1 MELKNFAQG
10 EIRSENTLNESS
22 NIEEMASAQASAQAP
37 AQEMTA
43 DETCFEETEDDQLPV
58 EYFLEQHYNFRHNVL
73 SGMVEYK
80 KTGEPDEKFTR
91 LTCEALNTIFIK
103 AKREM
108 PDDKSLKG
116 VIKAYVESDIP
127 PVYNPVEIWL
137 NGLAQWDGK
146 DRVAEFL
153 NRIPGLTDEQ
163 IAFLRIYLRSNVAH
177 WLNMEQEHGNETVP
191 LLIGDQGCGKS
202 TFCVRFLPEH
212 LRQYYLDHFNLAN
225 KFDKEMALSSCLLIC
240 LDEIDMYSSRQMAQ
254 VKQTLS
260 KVKVNGRKIYG
271 KTIDERKRFASFIA
285 TTNNRH
291 PLVDKTGSRRFL
303 TIEIPKGKLINNNGK
318 IEYDQ
323 LYAQLLHEV
332 RDEKLR
338 YWYTNEE
345 TLRIQELNAPYE
357 QTLDLE
363 QMIDCTFRKPQGN
376 EKPGSFTSLEI
387 RKILKQQYPDV
398 QDSHI
403 NSIKIG
409 KAMKEMKVAKVKSK
423 RGISYSLIQVAA

>member
-1 MELKNFAQG
+1 MIETNPFAQG
-10 EIRSENTLNESS
+10 EIRSEMSETVSENSEANAP
-22 NIEEMASAQASAQAP
+22 EMVENDLLA
-37 AQEMTA
+37 
-43 DETCFEETEDDQLPV
+43 V
-58 EYFLEQHYNFRHNVL
+58 EYHLEHNYQFRRNVL
-73 SGMVEYK
+73 SGLVEYK
-80 KTGEPDEKFTR
+80 KTGEPDENFSR
-91 LTCEALNTIFIK
+91 LTSEALNTIFIK
-103 AKREM
+103 AKREI
-108 PDDKSLKG
+108 PDDTSLKTD
-116 VIKAYVESDIP
+116 IKAYVESDIP
-127 PVYNPVEIWL
+127 PVYNPVVAWL
-137 NGLAQWDGK
+137 DSLAKWDGK

-153 NRIPGLTDEQ
+153 NRIPGLSDEK
-163 IAFLRIYLRSNVAH
+163 IDFLRIYLRSNVAH

-191 LLIGDQGCGKS
+191 LLIGNQGCGKS
-202 TFCVRFLPEH
+202 TFCVRFLPKH

-240 LDEIDMYSSRQMAQ
+240 LDEIDMYNARQMAQ
-254 VKQTLS
+254 IKQALS

-271 KTIDERKRFASFIA
+271 KTIDERMRFASFIA

-303 TIEIPKGKLINNNGK
+303 TIEIPNGEVINNNDE
-318 IEYDQ
+318 IEYEQ

-363 QMIDCTFRKPQGN
+363 QMIDCMFRKPQGN
-376 EKPGSFTSLEI
+376 EKHGAFTSLDI

-398 QDSHI
+398 ADNQI

-409 KAMKEMKVAKVKSK
+409 KAMKEMKVARVKSK
-423 RGISYSLIQVAA
+423 RGVSYSLVKLAA

>member
-1 MELKNFAQG
+1 MIETNPFAQG
-10 EIRSENTLNESS
+10 EIRSEMSETASVNPEANAP
-22 NIEEMASAQASAQAP
+22 EMVENDLLA
-37 AQEMTA
+37 
-43 DETCFEETEDDQLPV
+43 V
-58 EYFLEQHYNFRHNVL
+58 EYHLEHNYQFRRNVL
-73 SGMVEYK
+73 SGLVEYK
-80 KTGEPDEKFTR
+80 KTGEPDENFSR
-91 LTCEALNTIFIK
+91 LTSEALNTIFIK
-103 AKREM
+103 AKREI
-108 PDDKSLKG
+108 PDDTSLKTD
-116 VIKAYVESDIP
+116 IKAYVESDIP
-127 PVYNPVEIWL
+127 PVYNPVVVWL
-137 NGLAQWDGK
+137 DSLAKWDGK

-153 NRIPGLTDEQ
+153 NRIPRLSDEK

-191 LLIGDQGCGKS
+191 LLIGNQGCGKS
-202 TFCVRFLPEH
+202 TFCVRFLPKH

-240 LDEIDMYSSRQMAQ
+240 LDEIDMYNARQMAQ
-254 VKQTLS
+254 IKQALS

-271 KTIDERKRFASFIA
+271 KTIDERMRFASFIA

-303 TIEIPKGKLINNNGK
+303 TIEIPNGEVINNNGE
-318 IEYDQ
+318 IEYEQ

-345 TLRIQELNAPYE
+345 TQRIQELNAPYE

-363 QMIDCTFRKPQGN
+363 QMIDCMFRKPQGN
-376 EKPGSFTSLEI
+376 EKHGAFTSLDI

-398 QDSHI
+398 ADSQF

-409 KAMKEMKVAKVKSK
+409 KAMKEMKVARVKSK
-423 RGISYSLIQVAA
+423 RGVSYSLVQLAA

>member
-1 MELKNFAQG
+1 MIETNPFAQG
-10 EIRSENTLNESS
+10 EIRSEMSETASENSEANAP
-22 NIEEMASAQASAQAP
+22 EMVENDLLA
-37 AQEMTA
+37 
-43 DETCFEETEDDQLPV
+43 V
-58 EYFLEQHYNFRHNVL
+58 EYHLEHNYQFRRNVL
-73 SGMVEYK
+73 SGLVEYK
-80 KTGEPDEKFTR
+80 KTGEPDENFSR
-91 LTCEALNTIFIK
+91 LTSEALNTIFIK
-103 AKREM
+103 AKREI
-108 PDDKSLKG
+108 PDDTSLKTD
-116 VIKAYVESDIP
+116 IKAYVESDIP
-127 PVYNPVEIWL
+127 PVYNPVVAWL
-137 NGLAQWDGK
+137 DSLAKWDGK

-153 NRIPGLTDEQ
+153 NRIPGLSDEK

-191 LLIGDQGCGKS
+191 LLIGNQGCGKS
-202 TFCVRFLPEH
+202 TFCVRFLPKH

-225 KFDKEMALSSCLLIC
+225 KFDKEMALSCCLLIC
-240 LDEIDMYSSRQMAQ
+240 LDEIDMYNARQMAQ
-254 VKQTLS
+254 IKQALS

-271 KTIDERKRFASFIA
+271 KTIDERMRFASFIA

-303 TIEIPKGKLINNNGK
+303 TIEIPNGEVINNNEE
-318 IEYDQ
+318 IEYEQ
-323 LYAQLLHEV
+323 LYAQLLYEV

-363 QMIDCTFRKPQGN
+363 QMIDCMFRKPQGN
-376 EKPGSFTSLEI
+376 EKHGAFTSLDI

-398 QDSHI
+398 ADSQL

-409 KAMKEMKVAKVKSK
+409 KAMKEMKVARVKSK
-423 RGISYSLIQVAA
+423 RGVSYSLVKLAA

>member
-1 MELKNFAQG
+1 MSETNPFAQG
-10 EIRSENTLNESS
+10 EMRSEMPE
-22 NIEEMASAQASAQAP
+22 
-37 AQEMTA
+37 TA
-43 DETCFEETEDDQLPV
+43 YFNPEANATKKVEDNLLDV
-58 EYFLEQHYNFRHNVL
+58 EYHLEHNYQFRRNVL

-80 KTGEPDEKFTR
+80 KTGEPDEKFSR
-91 LTCEALNTIFIK
+91 LTSEALNTVFIK
-103 AKREM
+103 AKREI
-108 PDDKSLKG
+108 PDDTSLKTD
-116 VIKAYVESDIP
+116 IKAYVESDIP
-127 PVYNPVEIWL
+127 PVYNPVVAWL
-137 NGLAQWDGK
+137 DSLAKWDGK
-146 DRVAEFL
+146 DRVTEFL
-153 NRIPGLTDEQ
+153 NRIPGLSDEK

-191 LLIGDQGCGKS
+191 LLIGNQGCGKS
-202 TFCVRFLPEH
+202 TFCVRFLPKH

-225 KFDKEMALSSCLLIC
+225 KFDKEMALSNCLLIC
-240 LDEIDMYSSRQMAQ
+240 LDEIDMYNARQMAQ
-254 VKQTLS
+254 VKQALS

-271 KTIDERKRFASFIA
+271 KTIDERMRFASFIA

-303 TIEIPKGKLINNNGK
+303 TIEIPNGELINNDSE
-318 IEYDQ
+318 IEYEQ

-345 TLRIQELNAPYE
+345 TQRIQELNAPYE

-363 QMIDCTFRKPQGN
+363 QMIDCMFRKPQGS
-376 EKPGSFTSLEI
+376 EKHGVFTSLDI

-398 QDSHI
+398 ADSQL

-409 KAMKEMKVAKVKSK
+409 KAMKEMKVARVKSK
-423 RGISYSLIQVAA
+423 RGVSYSLIQLAA

>member
-1 MELKNFAQG
+1 MIETNPIAQG
-10 EIRSENTLNESS
+10 EMRSEMPET
-22 NIEEMASAQASAQAP
+22 ASVNPEANA
-37 AQEMTA
+37 TKKV
-43 DETCFEETEDDQLPV
+43 EDNLLDV
-58 EYFLEQHYNFRHNVL
+58 EYHLEHNYQFRRNVL

-80 KTGEPDEKFTR
+80 KNGEPDEKFSR
-91 LTCEALNTIFIK
+91 LTSEALNTIFIK
-103 AKREM
+103 AKREI
-108 PDDKSLKG
+108 PDDTSLKTD
-116 VIKAYVESDIP
+116 IKAYVESDIP
-127 PVYNPVEIWL
+127 PVYNPVVTWL
-137 NGLAQWDGK
+137 DSLAKWDGK

-153 NRIPGLTDEQ
+153 NRIPGLSDEK

-191 LLIGDQGCGKS
+191 LLIGNQGCGKS
-202 TFCVRFLPEH
+202 TFCVRFLPKH

-225 KFDKEMALSSCLLIC
+225 KFDKEMALSNCLLIC
-240 LDEIDMYSSRQMAQ
+240 LDEIDMYNARQMAQ
-254 VKQTLS
+254 VKQALS

-271 KTIDERKRFASFIA
+271 KTIDERMRFASFIA

-303 TIEIPKGKLINNNGK
+303 TIEIPNGEMINNDSE
-318 IEYDQ
+318 IEYEL

-345 TLRIQELNAPYE
+345 TQRIQELNAPYE

-363 QMIDCTFRKPQGN
+363 QMIDCMFRKPQGN
-376 EKPGSFTSLEI
+376 EKHGAFTSLDI

-398 QDSHI
+398 ADSQL

-409 KAMKEMKVAKVKSK
+409 KAMKEMKVARVKSK
-423 RGISYSLIQVAA
+423 RGVSYSLIQLAA

>member
-1 MELKNFAQG
+1 MIETNPFAQG
-10 EIRSENTLNESS
+10 EIRSEMSET
-22 NIEEMASAQASAQAP
+22 ASENSEANAP
-37 AQEMTA
+37 ELVENDLLA
-43 DETCFEETEDDQLPV
+43 V
-58 EYFLEQHYNFRHNVL
+58 EYHLEHNYQFRRNVL
-73 SGMVEYK
+73 SGLVEYK
-80 KTGEPDEKFTR
+80 KTGEPDDNFSR
-91 LTCEALNTIFIK
+91 LTSEALNTIFIK
-103 AKREM
+103 AKREI
-108 PDDKSLKG
+108 PDDTSLKTD
-116 VIKAYVESDIP
+116 IKAYVESDIP
-127 PVYNPVEIWL
+127 PVYNPVVAWL
-137 NGLAQWDGK
+137 DSLAKWDGK

-153 NRIPGLTDEQ
+153 NRIPGVSDEK

-191 LLIGDQGCGKS
+191 LLIGNQGCGKS
-202 TFCVRFLPEH
+202 TFCVRFLPKH

-240 LDEIDMYSSRQMAQ
+240 LDEIDMYNARQMAQ
-254 VKQTLS
+254 IKQALS

-271 KTIDERKRFASFIA
+271 KTIDERMRFASFIA

-303 TIEIPKGKLINNNGK
+303 TIEIPNGEVINNNDE
-318 IEYDQ
+318 IEYEQ
-323 LYAQLLHEV
+323 LYAQLLYEV

-363 QMIDCTFRKPQGN
+363 QMIDCMFRKPQGN
-376 EKPGSFTSLEI
+376 EKHGAFTSLDI

-398 QDSHI
+398 ADSQL

-409 KAMKEMKVAKVKSK
+409 KAMKEMKVARVKSK
-423 RGISYSLIQVAA
+423 RGVSYSLVKLAA

>member
-1 MELKNFAQG
+1 MIETNPFAQG
-10 EIRSENTLNESS
+10 EMRSEMPETASVNPETNATEMV
-22 NIEEMASAQASAQAP
+22 EENLL
-37 AQEMTA
+37 
-43 DETCFEETEDDQLPV
+43 DV
-58 EYFLEQHYNFRHNVL
+58 EYHLEHNYQFRRNVL

-80 KTGEPDEKFTR
+80 KTGEPDEKFSR
-91 LTCEALNTIFIK
+91 LTSEALNTIFIR
-103 AKREM
+103 AKREI
-108 PDDKSLKG
+108 PDDTSLKTD
-116 VIKAYVESDIP
+116 IKAYVESDIP
-127 PVYNPVEIWL
+127 PVYNPVVAWL
-137 NGLAQWDGK
+137 DSLAQWDGK
-146 DRVAEFL
+146 DRVTEFI

-202 TFCVRFLPEH
+202 TFCVRFLPQH

-225 KFDKEMALSSCLLIC
+225 KFDKEMALSCCLLIC
-240 LDEIDMYSSRQMAQ
+240 LDEIDMYNARQMAQ
-254 VKQTLS
+254 VKQALS

-271 KTIDERKRFASFIA
+271 KTIDERNRFASFIA
-285 TTNNRH
+285 TTNSRH

-303 TIEIPKGKLINNNGK
+303 TIEIPKGEFINNDDE
-318 IEYDQ
+318 IEYEQ

-338 YWYTNEE
+338 YWYTNVE
-345 TLRIQELNAPYE
+345 TQRIQELNAPYE

-363 QMIDCTFRKPQGN
+363 QMIDCTFRKPHGN
-376 EKPGSFTSLEI
+376 EKHGSFTSLDI

-398 QDSHI
+398 HDNQF

-409 KAMKEMKVAKVKSK
+409 KAMKEMKVAKVRSK
-423 RGISYSLIQVAA
+423 RGISYSLIQLAA

>member
-1 MELKNFAQG
+1 MIETNPFAQG
-10 EIRSENTLNESS
+10 EIRSEMSETASENPEANAP
-22 NIEEMASAQASAQAP
+22 EMVENDLLA
-37 AQEMTA
+37 
-43 DETCFEETEDDQLPV
+43 V
-58 EYFLEQHYNFRHNVL
+58 EYHLEHNYQFRRNVL
-73 SGMVEYK
+73 SGLVEYK
-80 KTGEPDEKFTR
+80 KTGEPDENFSR
-91 LTCEALNTIFIK
+91 LTSEALNTIFIK
-103 AKREM
+103 AKREI
-108 PDDKSLKG
+108 PDDTSLKTD
-116 VIKAYVESDIP
+116 IKAYVESDIP
-127 PVYNPVEIWL
+127 PVYNPVVAWL
-137 NGLAQWDGK
+137 DSLAKWDGR
-146 DRVAEFL
+146 DRVLEFL
-153 NRIPGLTDEQ
+153 NRIPGLSDEK

-191 LLIGDQGCGKS
+191 LLIGNQGCGKS
-202 TFCVRFLPEH
+202 TFCVRFLPKL

-240 LDEIDMYSSRQMAQ
+240 LDEIDMYNARQMAQ
-254 VKQTLS
+254 IKQALS

-271 KTIDERKRFASFIA
+271 KTIDERMRFASFIA

-303 TIEIPKGKLINNNGK
+303 TIEIPNGEVINNNGE
-318 IEYDQ
+318 IEYEQ

-363 QMIDCTFRKPQGN
+363 QMIDCMFRKPQGN
-376 EKPGSFTSLEI
+376 EKHGAFTSLDI

-398 QDSHI
+398 ADSQF

-409 KAMKEMKVAKVKSK
+409 KAMKEMKVARVKSK
-423 RGISYSLIQVAA
+423 RGVSYSLVQLAA

>member
-1 MELKNFAQG
+1 MIETNPFAQG
-10 EIRSENTLNESS
+10 EIRSEKSETASENPEANAP
-22 NIEEMASAQASAQAP
+22 EMVENDLLA
-37 AQEMTA
+37 
-43 DETCFEETEDDQLPV
+43 V
-58 EYFLEQHYNFRHNVL
+58 EYHLEHNYQFRRDVL
-73 SGMVEYK
+73 SGLVEYK
-80 KTGEPDEKFTR
+80 KTGEPDENFSR
-91 LTCEALNTIFIK
+91 LTSEALNTIFIK
-103 AKREM
+103 AKREI
-108 PDDKSLKG
+108 PDDTSLKTD
-116 VIKAYVESDIP
+116 IKAYVESDIP
-127 PVYNPVEIWL
+127 PVYNPVVAWL
-137 NGLAQWDGK
+137 DSLAKWDGK

-153 NRIPGLTDEQ
+153 NRIPGLSDEK

-191 LLIGDQGCGKS
+191 LLIGNQGCGKS
-202 TFCVRFLPEH
+202 TFCVRFLPKH

-240 LDEIDMYSSRQMAQ
+240 LDEIDMYNARQMAQ
-254 VKQTLS
+254 IKQALS

-271 KTIDERKRFASFIA
+271 KTIDERMRFASFIA

-303 TIEIPKGKLINNNGK
+303 TIEIPNGEVINNNEE
-318 IEYDQ
+318 IEYEQ

-363 QMIDCTFRKPQGN
+363 QMIDCMFRKPQGN
-376 EKPGSFTSLEI
+376 EKHGAFTSLDI

-398 QDSHI
+398 ADSQI

-409 KAMKEMKVAKVKSK
+409 KAMKEMKVARVKSK
-423 RGISYSLIQVAA
+423 RGVSYSLVQLAA

>member
-1 MELKNFAQG
+1 MIETNPFAQG
-10 EIRSENTLNESS
+10 EIRSEMSETASVNPEANAP
-22 NIEEMASAQASAQAP
+22 EMVENDLLA
-37 AQEMTA
+37 
-43 DETCFEETEDDQLPV
+43 V
-58 EYFLEQHYNFRHNVL
+58 EYHLEHNYQFRRNVL
-73 SGMVEYK
+73 SGLVEYK
-80 KTGEPDEKFTR
+80 KTGEPDENFSR
-91 LTCEALNTIFIK
+91 LTSEALNTIFIK
-103 AKREM
+103 AKREI
-108 PDDKSLKG
+108 PDDTSLKTD
-116 VIKAYVESDIP
+116 IKAYVESDIP
-127 PVYNPVEIWL
+127 PVYNPVVAWL
-137 NGLAQWDGK
+137 DSLAKWDGK

-153 NRIPGLTDEQ
+153 NRIPGLSDEK

-191 LLIGDQGCGKS
+191 LLIGNQGCGKS
-202 TFCVRFLPEH
+202 TFCVRFLPKH

-240 LDEIDMYSSRQMAQ
+240 LDEIDMYNARQMAQ
-254 VKQTLS
+254 IKQALS

-271 KTIDERKRFASFIA
+271 KTIDERMRFASFIA

-303 TIEIPKGKLINNNGK
+303 TIEIPNGEVINNNEE
-318 IEYDQ
+318 IEYEQ

-332 RDEKLR
+332 RDEKQR

-363 QMIDCTFRKPQGN
+363 QMIDCMFRKPQGN
-376 EKPGSFTSLEI
+376 EKHGAFTSLDI

-398 QDSHI
+398 ADSQI

-409 KAMKEMKVAKVKSK
+409 KAMKEMKVARVKSK
-423 RGISYSLIQVAA
+423 RGVSYSLIKLAA

>member
-1 MELKNFAQG
+1 MIETNPFAQG
-10 EIRSENTLNESS
+10 EMRSEMPETASVNPETNATEMV
-22 NIEEMASAQASAQAP
+22 EENLL
-37 AQEMTA
+37 
-43 DETCFEETEDDQLPV
+43 DV
-58 EYFLEQHYNFRHNVL
+58 EYHLEHNYQFRRNVL

-80 KTGEPDEKFTR
+80 KTGEPDEKFSR
-91 LTCEALNTIFIK
+91 LTSEALNTIFIR
-103 AKREM
+103 AKREI
-108 PDDKSLKG
+108 PDDTSLKTD
-116 VIKAYVESDIP
+116 IKAYVESDIP
-127 PVYNPVEIWL
+127 PVYNPVVAWL
-137 NGLAQWDGK
+137 DSLAQWDGK
-146 DRVAEFL
+146 DRVTEFI

-202 TFCVRFLPEH
+202 TFCVRFLPQH

-225 KFDKEMALSSCLLIC
+225 KFDKEMALSCCLLIC
-240 LDEIDMYSSRQMAQ
+240 LDEIDMYSARQMAQ
-254 VKQTLS
+254 VKQALS

-271 KTIDERKRFASFIA
+271 KTIDERNRFASFIA
-285 TTNNRH
+285 TTNSRH

-303 TIEIPKGKLINNNGK
+303 TIEIPKGEFINNNDE
-318 IEYDQ
+318 IEYEQ

-338 YWYTNEE
+338 YWYTNVE
-345 TLRIQELNAPYE
+345 TQRIQELNAPYE

-363 QMIDCTFRKPQGN
+363 QMIDCTFRKPHGN
-376 EKPGSFTSLEI
+376 EKHGSFTSLDI

-398 QDSHI
+398 HDNQF

-423 RGISYSLIQVAA
+423 RGISYSLIQLAA

>member
-1 MELKNFAQG
+1 MIETNPFAQG
-10 EIRSENTLNESS
+10 EIRSEMSETASENPEANAP
-22 NIEEMASAQASAQAP
+22 EMVENDLLA
-37 AQEMTA
+37 
-43 DETCFEETEDDQLPV
+43 V
-58 EYFLEQHYNFRHNVL
+58 EYHLEHNYQFRRNVL
-73 SGMVEYK
+73 SGLVEYK
-80 KTGEPDEKFTR
+80 KTGEPDENFSR
-91 LTCEALNTIFIK
+91 LTSEVLNTIFIK
-103 AKREM
+103 AKREI
-108 PDDKSLKG
+108 PDDTSLKTD
-116 VIKAYVESDIP
+116 IKAYVESDIP
-127 PVYNPVEIWL
+127 PVYNPVVAWFD
-137 NGLAQWDGK
+137 NLAKWDGK

-153 NRIPGLTDEQ
+153 NRIPGLSDEK

-191 LLIGDQGCGKS
+191 LLIGNQGCGKS
-202 TFCVRFLPEH
+202 TFCVRFLPKH

-240 LDEIDMYSSRQMAQ
+240 LDEIDMYNARQMAQ
-254 VKQTLS
+254 IKQALS

-271 KTIDERKRFASFIA
+271 KTIDERMRFASFIA

-303 TIEIPKGKLINNNGK
+303 TIEIPNGEVINNNDE
-318 IEYDQ
+318 IEYEQ
-323 LYAQLLHEV
+323 LYAQLLYEV

-363 QMIDCTFRKPQGN
+363 QMIDCMFRKPQGN
-376 EKPGSFTSLEI
+376 EKHGAFTSLDI

-398 QDSHI
+398 ADSQI

-409 KAMKEMKVAKVKSK
+409 KAMKEMKVARVKSK
-423 RGISYSLIQVAA
+423 RGVSYSLVQLAA

>member
-1 MELKNFAQG
+1 MIETNPFAQG
-10 EIRSENTLNESS
+10 EIRSEMSETASENSEANAP
-22 NIEEMASAQASAQAP
+22 EMVENDLLA
-37 AQEMTA
+37 
-43 DETCFEETEDDQLPV
+43 V
-58 EYFLEQHYNFRHNVL
+58 EYHLEHNYQFRRNVL
-73 SGMVEYK
+73 SGLVEYK
-80 KTGEPDEKFTR
+80 KTGEPDENFSR
-91 LTCEALNTIFIK
+91 LTSEALNTIFIK
-103 AKREM
+103 AKREI
-108 PDDKSLKG
+108 PDDTSLKTD
-116 VIKAYVESDIP
+116 IKAYVESDIP
-127 PVYNPVEIWL
+127 PVYNPVVTWL
-137 NGLAQWDGK
+137 DSLAKWDGK

-153 NRIPGLTDEQ
+153 NRIPGLSDEK

-191 LLIGDQGCGKS
+191 LLIGNQGCGKS
-202 TFCVRFLPEH
+202 TFCVRFLPKH

-254 VKQTLS
+254 IKQALS

-271 KTIDERKRFASFIA
+271 KTIDERMRFASFIA

-303 TIEIPKGKLINNNGK
+303 TIEIPNGEVINNNDE
-318 IEYDQ
+318 IEYEQ

-363 QMIDCTFRKPQGN
+363 QMIDCMFRKPQGN
-376 EKPGSFTSLEI
+376 EKHGAFTSLDI

-398 QDSHI
+398 ADSQI

-409 KAMKEMKVAKVKSK
+409 KAMKEMKVARVKSK
-423 RGISYSLIQVAA
+423 RGVSYSLVKLAA

>member
-1 MELKNFAQG
+1 MIETNPFAQG
-10 EIRSENTLNESS
+10 EIRSEMSETASVNPEANAP
-22 NIEEMASAQASAQAP
+22 EMVENDLLA
-37 AQEMTA
+37 
-43 DETCFEETEDDQLPV
+43 V
-58 EYFLEQHYNFRHNVL
+58 EYHLEHNYQFRRNVL
-73 SGMVEYK
+73 SGLVEYK
-80 KTGEPDEKFTR
+80 KTGEPDENFSR
-91 LTCEALNTIFIK
+91 LTSEVLNTIFIK
-103 AKREM
+103 AKREI
-108 PDDKSLKG
+108 PDDTSLKTD
-116 VIKAYVESDIP
+116 IKAYVESDIP
-127 PVYNPVEIWL
+127 PVYNPVVAWL
-137 NGLAQWDGK
+137 DSLAKWDGK

-153 NRIPGLTDEQ
+153 NRIPGLSDEK

-191 LLIGDQGCGKS
+191 LLIGNQGCGKS
-202 TFCVRFLPEH
+202 TFCVRFLPKH

-240 LDEIDMYSSRQMAQ
+240 LDEIDMYNARQMAQ
-254 VKQTLS
+254 IKQALS

-271 KTIDERKRFASFIA
+271 KTIDERMRFASFIA

-303 TIEIPKGKLINNNGK
+303 TIEIPNGEVINNNDE
-318 IEYDQ
+318 IEYEQ

-338 YWYTNEE
+338 YWYTDEE

-363 QMIDCTFRKPQGN
+363 QMIDCMFRKPQGN
-376 EKPGSFTSLEI
+376 EKHGAFTSLDI

-398 QDSHI
+398 ADSQL

-409 KAMKEMKVAKVKSK
+409 KAMKEMKVARVKSK
-423 RGISYSLIQVAA
+423 RGVSYSLVKLAA

>member
-1 MELKNFAQG
+1 MIETNPFAQG
-10 EIRSENTLNESS
+10 EIRSEMSETASVNPEANAP
-22 NIEEMASAQASAQAP
+22 EMVENDLLA
-37 AQEMTA
+37 
-43 DETCFEETEDDQLPV
+43 V
-58 EYFLEQHYNFRHNVL
+58 EYHLEHNYQFRRNVL
-73 SGMVEYK
+73 SGLVEYK
-80 KTGEPDEKFTR
+80 KTGEPDENFSR
-91 LTCEALNTIFIK
+91 LTSEALNTIFIK
-103 AKREM
+103 AKREI
-108 PDDKSLKG
+108 PDDTSLKTD
-116 VIKAYVESDIP
+116 IKAYVESDIP
-127 PVYNPVEIWL
+127 PVYNPVVAWL
-137 NGLAQWDGK
+137 DSLAKWDGK

-153 NRIPGLTDEQ
+153 NRIPGLSGEK

-191 LLIGDQGCGKS
+191 LLIGNQGCGKS
-202 TFCVRFLPEH
+202 TFCVRFLPKH

-240 LDEIDMYSSRQMAQ
+240 LDEIDMYNARQMAQ
-254 VKQTLS
+254 IKQALS

-271 KTIDERKRFASFIA
+271 KTIDERMRFASFIA

-303 TIEIPKGKLINNNGK
+303 TIEIPNGEVINNNEE
-318 IEYDQ
+318 IEYEQ
-323 LYAQLLHEV
+323 LYAQLLYEV

-345 TLRIQELNAPYE
+345 TQRILQELNAPYE

-363 QMIDCTFRKPQGN
+363 QMIDCMFRKPQGN
-376 EKPGSFTSLEI
+376 EKHGFFTSLDI

-398 QDSHI
+398 ADSQL

-409 KAMKEMKVAKVKSK
+409 KAMKEMKVARVKSK
-423 RGISYSLIQVAA
+423 RGVSYSLVKLAA

>member
-1 MELKNFAQG
+1 MIETNPFAQG
-10 EIRSENTLNESS
+10 EIRSEMSETASENPEANAP
-22 NIEEMASAQASAQAP
+22 EMVENDLLA
-37 AQEMTA
+37 
-43 DETCFEETEDDQLPV
+43 V
-58 EYFLEQHYNFRHNVL
+58 EYHLEHNYQFRRNVL
-73 SGMVEYK
+73 SGLVEYK
-80 KTGEPDEKFTR
+80 KTGEPDENFSR
-91 LTCEALNTIFIK
+91 LTSEALNTIFIK
-103 AKREM
+103 AKREI
-108 PDDKSLKG
+108 PDDTSLKTD
-116 VIKAYVESDIP
+116 IKAYVESDIP
-127 PVYNPVEIWL
+127 PVYNPVVTWL
-137 NGLAQWDGK
+137 DSLAKWDGK

-153 NRIPGLTDEQ
+153 NRIPGLSDEK

-191 LLIGDQGCGKS
+191 LLIGNQGCGKS
-202 TFCVRFLPEH
+202 TFCVRFLPKH

-240 LDEIDMYSSRQMAQ
+240 LDEIDMYNARQMAQ
-254 VKQTLS
+254 IKQALS

-271 KTIDERKRFASFIA
+271 KTIDERMRFASFIA

-303 TIEIPKGKLINNNGK
+303 TIEIPNGEVINNNGE
-318 IEYDQ
+318 IEYEQ

-345 TLRIQELNAPYE
+345 TQRIQELNAPYE

-363 QMIDCTFRKPQGN
+363 QMIDCMFRKPQGN
-376 EKPGSFTSLEI
+376 EKHGAFTSLDI

-398 QDSHI
+398 ADSQF

-409 KAMKEMKVAKVKSK
+409 KAMKEMKVARVKSK
-423 RGISYSLIQVAA
+423 RGVSYSLVQLAA

>member
-1 MELKNFAQG
+1 MIETNPFAQG
-10 EIRSENTLNESS
+10 EMRSEMPETASVNPEANATKKVEESLL
-22 NIEEMASAQASAQAP
+22 
-37 AQEMTA
+37 
-43 DETCFEETEDDQLPV
+43 DV
-58 EYFLEQHYNFRHNVL
+58 EYHLEHNYQFRRNVL

-80 KTGEPDEKFTR
+80 KNGEPDESFSR
-91 LTCEALNTIFIK
+91 LTSEALNTIFIK
-103 AKREM
+103 AKREI
-108 PDDKSLKG
+108 PDDTSLKTD
-116 VIKAYVESDIP
+116 IKAYVESDIP
-127 PVYNPVEIWL
+127 PVYNPVVAWL
-137 NGLAQWDGK
+137 DSLAKWDGK
-146 DRVAEFL
+146 DRVTEFL
-153 NRIPGLTDEQ
+153 NRIPGLSDEK

-191 LLIGDQGCGKS
+191 LLIGNQGCGKS
-202 TFCVRFLPEH
+202 TFCVRFLPKH

-225 KFDKEMALSSCLLIC
+225 KFDKEMALSNCLLIC
-240 LDEIDMYSSRQMAQ
+240 LDEIDMYNARQMAQ
-254 VKQTLS
+254 VKQALS

-271 KTIDERKRFASFIA
+271 KTIDERMRFASFIA

-303 TIEIPKGKLINNNGK
+303 TIEIPNGKMINNDSE
-318 IEYDQ
+318 IEYEQ

-345 TLRIQELNAPYE
+345 TQRIQELNAPYE

-363 QMIDCTFRKPQGN
+363 LMIDCMFRKPQGN
-376 EKPGSFTSLEI
+376 EKHGAFTSLDI

-398 QDSHI
+398 ADSQL

-409 KAMKEMKVAKVKSK
+409 KAMKEMKVARVKSK
-423 RGISYSLIQVAA
+423 RGVSYSLIQLAA

>member
-1 MELKNFAQG
+1 MIETNPFAQG
-10 EIRSENTLNESS
+10 EIRSEMSETASENPEANAP
-22 NIEEMASAQASAQAP
+22 EMVENDLLA
-37 AQEMTA
+37 
-43 DETCFEETEDDQLPV
+43 V
-58 EYFLEQHYNFRHNVL
+58 EYHLEHNYQFRRNVL
-73 SGMVEYK
+73 SGLVEYK
-80 KTGEPDEKFTR
+80 KTGEPDENFSR
-91 LTCEALNTIFIK
+91 LTSEALNTIFIK
-103 AKREM
+103 AKREI
-108 PDDKSLKG
+108 PDDTSLKTD
-116 VIKAYVESDIP
+116 IKAYVESDIP
-127 PVYNPVEIWL
+127 PVYNPVVAWL
-137 NGLAQWDGK
+137 DSLAKWDGK

-153 NRIPGLTDEQ
+153 NRIPGLSDEK
-163 IAFLRIYLRSNVAH
+163 IDFLRIYLRSNVAH

-191 LLIGDQGCGKS
+191 LLIGNQGCGKS
-202 TFCVRFLPEH
+202 TFCVRFLPKH

-240 LDEIDMYSSRQMAQ
+240 LDEIDMYNARQMAQ
-254 VKQTLS
+254 IKQALS

-271 KTIDERKRFASFIA
+271 KTIDERMRFASFIA

-303 TIEIPKGKLINNNGK
+303 TIEIPNGEVINNNDE
-318 IEYDQ
+318 IEYEQ

-345 TLRIQELNAPYE
+345 TQRIQELNAPYE

-363 QMIDCTFRKPQGN
+363 QMIDCMFRKPQGN
-376 EKPGSFTSLEI
+376 EKHGAFTSLDI

-398 QDSHI
+398 ADSQI

-409 KAMKEMKVAKVKSK
+409 KAMKEMKVARVKSK
-423 RGISYSLIQVAA
+423 RGVSYSLVKLAA

>member
-1 MELKNFAQG
+1 MIETNPFAQG
-10 EIRSENTLNESS
+10 EIRSEMSETASENSEANAP
-22 NIEEMASAQASAQAP
+22 EMVENDLLA
-37 AQEMTA
+37 
-43 DETCFEETEDDQLPV
+43 V
-58 EYFLEQHYNFRHNVL
+58 EYHLEHNYQFRRNVL
-73 SGMVEYK
+73 SGLVEYK
-80 KTGEPDEKFTR
+80 KTGEPDENFSR
-91 LTCEALNTIFIK
+91 LTSEALNTIFIK
-103 AKREM
+103 AKREI
-108 PDDKSLKG
+108 PDDTSLKTD
-116 VIKAYVESDIP
+116 IKAYVESDIP
-127 PVYNPVEIWL
+127 PVYNPVVAWL
-137 NGLAQWDGK
+137 DSLAKWDGK
-146 DRVAEFL
+146 DRVTEFL
-153 NRIPGLTDEQ
+153 KRIPGLSDEKV
-163 IAFLRIYLRSNVAH
+163 AFLKIYLRSNVAH

-191 LLIGDQGCGKS
+191 LLIGNQGCGKS
-202 TFCVRFLPEH
+202 TFCVRFLPKH

-240 LDEIDMYSSRQMAQ
+240 LDEIDMYNARQMAQ
-254 VKQTLS
+254 IKQALS

-271 KTIDERKRFASFIA
+271 KTIDERMRFASFIA

-303 TIEIPKGKLINNNGK
+303 TIEIPNGEVINNNEE
-318 IEYDQ
+318 IEYEQ

-363 QMIDCTFRKPQGN
+363 QMIDCMFRKPQGN
-376 EKPGSFTSLEI
+376 EKHGAFTSLDI

-398 QDSHI
+398 ADSQL

-409 KAMKEMKVAKVKSK
+409 KAMKEMKVARVKSK
-423 RGISYSLIQVAA
+423 RGVSYSLIKLAA

>member
-1 MELKNFAQG
+1 MIETNPFAQG
-10 EIRSENTLNESS
+10 EIRSEMSETASENPEANAP
-22 NIEEMASAQASAQAP
+22 EMVENDLLA
-37 AQEMTA
+37 
-43 DETCFEETEDDQLPV
+43 V
-58 EYFLEQHYNFRHNVL
+58 EYHLEHNYQFRRNVL
-73 SGMVEYK
+73 SGLVEYK
-80 KTGEPDEKFTR
+80 KTGEPDESFSR
-91 LTCEALNTIFIK
+91 LTSEALNTIFIK
-103 AKREM
+103 AKREI
-108 PDDKSLKG
+108 PDDTSLKTD
-116 VIKAYVESDIP
+116 IKAYVESDIP
-127 PVYNPVEIWL
+127 PVYNPVVAWL
-137 NGLAQWDGK
+137 DSLAKWDGK

-153 NRIPGLTDEQ
+153 NRIPGLSDEK

-191 LLIGDQGCGKS
+191 LLIGNQGCGKS
-202 TFCVRFLPEH
+202 TFCVRFLPKH

-240 LDEIDMYSSRQMAQ
+240 LDEIDMYNARQMAQ
-254 VKQTLS
+254 IKQALS

-271 KTIDERKRFASFIA
+271 KTIDERMRFASFIA

-303 TIEIPKGKLINNNGK
+303 TIEIPNGEVINNNGE
-318 IEYDQ
+318 IEYEQ

-345 TLRIQELNAPYE
+345 TQRIQELNAPYE

-363 QMIDCTFRKPQGN
+363 QMIDCMFRKPQGN
-376 EKPGSFTSLEI
+376 EKHGAFTSLDI

-398 QDSHI
+398 ADSQF

-409 KAMKEMKVAKVKSK
+409 KAMKEMKVARVKSK
-423 RGISYSLIQVAA
+423 RGVSYSLVQLAA

>member
-1 MELKNFAQG
+1 MIETNPFAQG
-10 EIRSENTLNESS
+10 EIRSEMSETASENSEANAP
-22 NIEEMASAQASAQAP
+22 EMVENDLLA
-37 AQEMTA
+37 
-43 DETCFEETEDDQLPV
+43 V
-58 EYFLEQHYNFRHNVL
+58 EYHLEHNYQFRRNVL
-73 SGMVEYK
+73 SGLVEYK
-80 KTGEPDEKFTR
+80 KTGEPDENFSR
-91 LTCEALNTIFIK
+91 LTSEALNTIFIK
-103 AKREM
+103 AKREI
-108 PDDKSLKG
+108 PDDTSLKTD
-116 VIKAYVESDIP
+116 IKAYVESDIP
-127 PVYNPVEIWL
+127 PVYNPVVAWL
-137 NGLAQWDGK
+137 DSLAKWDGK

-153 NRIPGLTDEQ
+153 NRIPGLSDEK
-163 IAFLRIYLRSNVAH
+163 IVFLRIYLRSNVAH

-191 LLIGDQGCGKS
+191 LLIGNQGCGKS
-202 TFCVRFLPEH
+202 TFCVRFLPKH

-240 LDEIDMYSSRQMAQ
+240 LDEIDMYNARQMAQ
-254 VKQTLS
+254 IKQALS

-271 KTIDERKRFASFIA
+271 KTIDERMRFASFIA

-303 TIEIPKGKLINNNGK
+303 TIEIPNGEVINNNEE
-318 IEYDQ
+318 IEYEQ
-323 LYAQLLHEV
+323 LYAQLLYEV

-363 QMIDCTFRKPQGN
+363 QMIDCMFRKPQGN
-376 EKPGSFTSLEI
+376 EKHGAFTSLDI

-398 QDSHI
+398 ADSQI

-409 KAMKEMKVAKVKSK
+409 KAMKEMKVARVKSK
-423 RGISYSLIQVAA
+423 RGVSYSLVQLAA

>member
-1 MELKNFAQG
+1 MIETNPFAQG
-10 EIRSENTLNESS
+10 EIRSEMSETVSVNPEANAS
-22 NIEEMASAQASAQAP
+22 EMVENDLLA
-37 AQEMTA
+37 
-43 DETCFEETEDDQLPV
+43 V
-58 EYFLEQHYNFRHNVL
+58 EYHLEHNYQFRRNVL
-73 SGMVEYK
+73 SGLVEYK
-80 KTGEPDEKFTR
+80 KTGEPDENFSR
-91 LTCEALNTIFIK
+91 LTSEALNTIFIK
-103 AKREM
+103 AKREI
-108 PDDKSLKG
+108 PDDTSLKTD
-116 VIKAYVESDIP
+116 IKAYVESDIP
-127 PVYNPVEIWL
+127 PVYNPVVAWL
-137 NGLAQWDGK
+137 DSLAKWDGK

-153 NRIPGLTDEQ
+153 NRIPGLSDEK

-191 LLIGDQGCGKS
+191 LLIGNQGCGKS
-202 TFCVRFLPEH
+202 TFCVRFLPKH

-240 LDEIDMYSSRQMAQ
+240 LDEIDMYNARQMAQ
-254 VKQTLS
+254 IKQALS

-271 KTIDERKRFASFIA
+271 KTIDERMRFASFIA

-303 TIEIPKGKLINNNGK
+303 TIEIPNGEVINNNEE
-318 IEYDQ
+318 IEYEQ

-363 QMIDCTFRKPQGN
+363 QMIDCMFRKPQGN
-376 EKPGSFTSLEI
+376 EKHEAFTSLDI

-398 QDSHI
+398 ADSQL

-409 KAMKEMKVAKVKSK
+409 KAMKEMKVARVKSK
-423 RGISYSLIQVAA
+423 RGVSYSLVKLAA

>member
-1 MELKNFAQG
+1 MIETNPSAQG
-10 EIRSENTLNESS
+10 EIRSEMSETASVNPEANAP
-22 NIEEMASAQASAQAP
+22 EMVENDLLA
-37 AQEMTA
+37 
-43 DETCFEETEDDQLPV
+43 V
-58 EYFLEQHYNFRHNVL
+58 EYHLEHNYQFRRNVL
-73 SGMVEYK
+73 SGLVEYK
-80 KTGEPDEKFTR
+80 KTGEPDENFSR
-91 LTCEALNTIFIK
+91 LTSEALNTIFIK
-103 AKREM
+103 AKREI
-108 PDDKSLKG
+108 PDDTSLKTD
-116 VIKAYVESDIP
+116 IKAYVESDIP
-127 PVYNPVEIWL
+127 PVYNPVVEWL
-137 NGLAQWDGK
+137 DSLAKWDGK

-153 NRIPGLTDEQ
+153 NRIPGLSDEK
-163 IAFLRIYLRSNVAH
+163 IDFLRIYLRSNVAH

-191 LLIGDQGCGKS
+191 LLIGNQGCGKS
-202 TFCVRFLPEH
+202 TFCVRFLPKH

-240 LDEIDMYSSRQMAQ
+240 LDEIDMYNARQMAQ
-254 VKQTLS
+254 IKQALS

-271 KTIDERKRFASFIA
+271 KTIDERMRFASFIA

-303 TIEIPKGKLINNNGK
+303 TIEIPNGEVINNNDE
-318 IEYDQ
+318 IEYEQ

-345 TLRIQELNAPYE
+345 TLRIQELNVPYE

-363 QMIDCTFRKPQGN
+363 QMIDCMFRKPQGN
-376 EKPGSFTSLEI
+376 EKHGAFTSLDI

-398 QDSHI
+398 ADSQI

-409 KAMKEMKVAKVKSK
+409 KAMKEMKVARVKSK
-423 RGISYSLIQVAA
+423 RGVSYSLVKLAA

>member
-1 MELKNFAQG
+1 MEQKNFAQG
-10 EIRSENTLNESS
+10 EIRSGNTLPASS
-22 NIEEMASAQASAQAP
+22 NNQEMTSAQAP
-37 AQEMTA
+37 VQEM
-43 DETCFEETEDDQLPV
+43 EEDQLPV
-58 EYFLEQHYNFRHNVL
+58 EYFLEQHFNFRHNVL

-80 KTGEPDEKFTR
+80 KTDEPDEKFSR
-91 LTCEALNTIFIK
+91 LTSQAFNSIFIM

-108 PDDKSLKG
+108 PDEKSLKEL
-116 VIKAYVESDIP
+116 IKAYVESDIP
-127 PVYNPVEIWL
+127 SVYNPVQTWL
-137 NGLAQWDGK
+137 NSLAQWDGK
-146 DRVAEFL
+146 DRVTEFL

-191 LLIGDQGCGKS
+191 LLIGEQGCGKS
-202 TFCVRFLPEH
+202 TFCVRFLPKH

-240 LDEIDMYSSRQMAQ
+240 LDEIDMYSARQMAQ
-254 VKQTLS
+254 IKQALS

-271 KTIDERKRFASFIA
+271 KSIDERKRFASFIA

-303 TIEIPKGKLINNNGK
+303 TIEIPKGEIINNNGE
-318 IEYDQ
+318 IEYEQ

-376 EKPGSFTSLEI
+376 EKHDSFTSLDI

-398 QDSHI
+398 HDSQF

-423 RGISYSLIQVAA
+423 RGVCYSLIQVAA

>member
-1 MELKNFAQG
+1 MIETNPFAQG
-10 EIRSENTLNESS
+10 EIRSEMSETASVNPEANAL
-22 NIEEMASAQASAQAP
+22 EMVENDLLA
-37 AQEMTA
+37 
-43 DETCFEETEDDQLPV
+43 V
-58 EYFLEQHYNFRHNVL
+58 EYHLEHNYQFRRNVL
-73 SGMVEYK
+73 SGLVEYK
-80 KTGEPDEKFTR
+80 KTGEPDENFSR
-91 LTCEALNTIFIK
+91 LTSEALNTIFIK
-103 AKREM
+103 AKREI
-108 PDDKSLKG
+108 PDDTSLKTD
-116 VIKAYVESDIP
+116 IKAYVESDIP
-127 PVYNPVEIWL
+127 PVYNPVVTWL
-137 NGLAQWDGK
+137 DSLAKWDGK

-153 NRIPGLTDEQ
+153 NRIPGLSDEK
-163 IAFLRIYLRSNVAH
+163 IDFLRIYLRSNVAH

-191 LLIGDQGCGKS
+191 LLIGNQGCGKS
-202 TFCVRFLPEH
+202 TFCVRFLPKH

-240 LDEIDMYSSRQMAQ
+240 LDEIDMYNARQMAQ
-254 VKQTLS
+254 IKQALS

-271 KTIDERKRFASFIA
+271 KTIDERMRFASFIA

-303 TIEIPKGKLINNNGK
+303 TIEIPNGEVINNNEE
-318 IEYDQ
+318 IEYEQ
-323 LYAQLLHEV
+323 LYAQLLYEV

-363 QMIDCTFRKPQGN
+363 QMIDCMFRKPQGN
-376 EKPGSFTSLEI
+376 EKHGAFTSLDI

-398 QDSHI
+398 ADSQI

-409 KAMKEMKVAKVKSK
+409 KAMKEMKVARVKSK
-423 RGISYSLIQVAA
+423 RGVSYSLVQLAA

>member
-1 MELKNFAQG
+1 MIETNPFAEG
-10 EIRSENTLNESS
+10 EIRSEMSETASENPEANAP
-22 NIEEMASAQASAQAP
+22 EMVENDLLA
-37 AQEMTA
+37 
-43 DETCFEETEDDQLPV
+43 V
-58 EYFLEQHYNFRHNVL
+58 EYHLEHNYQFRRNVL
-73 SGMVEYK
+73 SGLVEYK
-80 KTGEPDEKFTR
+80 KTGEPDENFSR
-91 LTCEALNTIFIK
+91 LTSEALNTIFIK
-103 AKREM
+103 AKREI
-108 PDDKSLKG
+108 PDDTSLKTD
-116 VIKAYVESDIP
+116 IKAYVESDIP
-127 PVYNPVEIWL
+127 PVYNPVVTWL
-137 NGLAQWDGK
+137 DSLAKWDGK

-153 NRIPGLTDEQ
+153 NRIPGLSDEK

-191 LLIGDQGCGKS
+191 LLIGNQGCGKS
-202 TFCVRFLPEH
+202 TFCVRFLPKH

-240 LDEIDMYSSRQMAQ
+240 LDEIDMYNARQMAQ
-254 VKQTLS
+254 IKQALS

-271 KTIDERKRFASFIA
+271 KTIDERIRFASFIA

-303 TIEIPKGKLINNNGK
+303 TIEIPNGEVINNNEE
-318 IEYDQ
+318 IEYEQ
-323 LYAQLLHEV
+323 WYAQLLYEV

-363 QMIDCTFRKPQGN
+363 QMIDCMFRKPQGN
-376 EKPGSFTSLEI
+376 EKHGAFTSLDI

-398 QDSHI
+398 ADSQL

-409 KAMKEMKVAKVKSK
+409 KAMKEMKVARVKSK
-423 RGISYSLIQVAA
+423 RGVSYSLVQLAA

>member
-1 MELKNFAQG
+1 MIETNPFAQG
-10 EIRSENTLNESS
+10 EIRSEMSETASENPEANAP
-22 NIEEMASAQASAQAP
+22 EMVENDLLA
-37 AQEMTA
+37 
-43 DETCFEETEDDQLPV
+43 V
-58 EYFLEQHYNFRHNVL
+58 EYHLEHNYQFRRNML
-73 SGMVEYK
+73 SGLVEYK
-80 KTGEPDEKFTR
+80 KTGEPDENFSR
-91 LTCEALNTIFIK
+91 LTSEVLNTIFIK
-103 AKREM
+103 AKREI
-108 PDDKSLKG
+108 PDDTSLKTD
-116 VIKAYVESDIP
+116 IKAYVESDIP
-127 PVYNPVEIWL
+127 PVYNPVVAWL
-137 NGLAQWDGK
+137 DSLAKWDGK

-153 NRIPGLTDEQ
+153 NRIPGLSDEK
-163 IAFLRIYLRSNVAH
+163 IDFLRIYLRSNVAH

-191 LLIGDQGCGKS
+191 LLIGNQGCGKS
-202 TFCVRFLPEH
+202 TFCVRFLPKH

-240 LDEIDMYSSRQMAQ
+240 LDEIDMYNARQMAQ
-254 VKQTLS
+254 IKQALS

-271 KTIDERKRFASFIA
+271 KTIDERMRFASFIA

-303 TIEIPKGKLINNNGK
+303 TIEIPNGEVINNNEE
-318 IEYDQ
+318 IEYEQ
-323 LYAQLLHEV
+323 LYAQLLYEV

-363 QMIDCTFRKPQGN
+363 QMIDCMFRKPQGN
-376 EKPGSFTSLEI
+376 EKHGAFTSLDI

-398 QDSHI
+398 ADNQL

-409 KAMKEMKVAKVKSK
+409 KAMKEMKVARVKSK
-423 RGISYSLIQVAA
+423 RGVSYSLVQLAA

>member
-1 MELKNFAQG
+1 MIETNPFAQG
-10 EIRSENTLNESS
+10 EIRSEMSETASVNPEANAP
-22 NIEEMASAQASAQAP
+22 EMVENDLLA
-37 AQEMTA
+37 
-43 DETCFEETEDDQLPV
+43 V
-58 EYFLEQHYNFRHNVL
+58 EYHLEHNYQFRRNVL
-73 SGMVEYK
+73 SGLVEYK
-80 KTGEPDEKFTR
+80 KTGEPDENFSR
-91 LTCEALNTIFIK
+91 LTSEALNTIFIK
-103 AKREM
+103 AKREI
-108 PDDKSLKG
+108 PDDTSLKTD
-116 VIKAYVESDIP
+116 IKAYVESDIP
-127 PVYNPVEIWL
+127 PVYNPVVAWL
-137 NGLAQWDGK
+137 DSLAKWDGK

-153 NRIPGLTDEQ
+153 NRIPGLSDEK
-163 IAFLRIYLRSNVAH
+163 IDFLRIYLRSNVAH

-191 LLIGDQGCGKS
+191 LLIGNQGCGKS
-202 TFCVRFLPEH
+202 TFCVRFLPKH

-240 LDEIDMYSSRQMAQ
+240 LDEIDMYSTRQMAQ
-254 VKQTLS
+254 IKQALS

-271 KTIDERKRFASFIA
+271 KTIDERMRFASFIA

-303 TIEIPKGKLINNNGK
+303 TIEIPNGEVINNNDE
-318 IEYDQ
+318 IEYEQ

-363 QMIDCTFRKPQGN
+363 QMIDCMFRKPQGN
-376 EKPGSFTSLEI
+376 EKHGAFTSLDI

-398 QDSHI
+398 ADSQI

-409 KAMKEMKVAKVKSK
+409 KAMKEMKVARVKSK
-423 RGISYSLIQVAA
+423 RGVSYSLVKLAA